1 MTQTTRTILE
11 LCRHEWLRERRRS
24 SFAREMLARGLKL
37 VVWISACLGASETM
51 KATGASVF
59 ESLPY
64 LLIADQVLRWM
75 IQQTPEKNTLPYQ
88 LLPIRKWQM
97 EVAYALRLTLMPINF
112 MWLPIIWPQ
121 WWLIGVFLLSGYFY
135 LWCWRA
141 YLGLSKK
148 VVGKPLGISGK
159 NGFLACEFKLRFRH
173 PKLVTKLRNSL
184 IASAMLIGISCL
196 GESDAYIDFAVLYA
210 LVSPSLQLLT
220 CNLGYEQA
228 HMPLLK
234 TRLHSL
240 QPVYQAKY
248 IASLIM
254 MLPAW
259 ILMLLPMALKMI
271 AWQSVLMWSAIVA
284 LVVYPALLKWAPKG
298 ELGTPTAQITT
309 LVTLTLPILII
320 QTIKHFLL

>member
-1 MTQTTRTILE
+1 MTGTILE
-11 LCRHEWLRERRRS
+11 ICRHEWLRERRRT
-24 SFAREMLARGLKL
+24 SFVREMVVWWLKL
-37 VVWISACLGASETM
+37 GVWICACLSASETM
-51 KATGASVF
+51 RATGASAY

-64 LLIADQVLRWM
+64 LIIADQVLRWM

-88 LLPIRKWQM
+88 LLPIRKWQL
-97 EVAYALRLTLMPINF
+97 ETVYALRLTLMPINF
-112 MWLPIIWPQ
+112 MWLPVIWPQ
-121 WWLIGVFLLSGYFY
+121 WWLTVVFLLSGYFY

-141 YLGLSKK
+141 YLGLSNK
-148 VVGKPLGISGK
+148 VAGQPLGLNVK

-240 QPVYQAKY
+240 QPVYKAKY